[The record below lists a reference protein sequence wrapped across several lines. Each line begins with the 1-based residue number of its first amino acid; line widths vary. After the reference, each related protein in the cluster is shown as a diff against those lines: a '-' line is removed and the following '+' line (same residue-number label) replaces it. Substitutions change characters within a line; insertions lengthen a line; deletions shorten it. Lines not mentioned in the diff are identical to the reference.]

1 MYRLIS
7 ALWLHKTLDM
17 NVFCP
22 QLDFLQYRISR
33 VKHSRVRFMNPFL
46 SRLMRRALFGGFYV
60 RYHSNKNDFRV
71 LVFLFFQYGT
81 DARATGKAVEWMYF
95 LRVWLIGSSRCVRE
109 DAPPWPLGLMF
120 IHAGFSWGPRGRPNT
135 RRNENG
141 LQERTPSSAP
151 TLITFGFC

>member
-1 MYRLIS
+1 MASQNIGYECFLSPTRFSPVPYFSRETLSRAIHESVLIS
-7 ALWLHKTLDM
+7 FDKTC
-17 NVFCP
+17 V
-22 QLDFLQYRISR
+22 I
-33 VKHSRVRFMNPFL
+33 
-46 SRLMRRALFGGFYV
+46 GGFYV

-151 TLITFGFC
+151 TLITIGFC